1 MSPIKRRIIRLVEEQ
16 PDESSVEEIFREIV
30 RDIANRGE
38 FLPEWNAA
46 EQAGDRENQD
56 RHPEGTL
63 PDRAD
68 EGGNEPGKPED
79 ADDRHMAPP
88 RMKMDPA

>member
-1 MSPIKRRIIRLVEEQ
+1 MSPIKRRIIQLVEDQ
-16 PDESSVEEIFREIV
+16 PDECSVEEIFREIV

-46 EQAGDRENQD
+46 EQAGNREDQHRD
-56 RHPEGTL
+56 PERTL

-68 EGGNEPGKPED
+68 ESGDEPGKPED

-88 RMKMDPA
+88 RMRMDSL